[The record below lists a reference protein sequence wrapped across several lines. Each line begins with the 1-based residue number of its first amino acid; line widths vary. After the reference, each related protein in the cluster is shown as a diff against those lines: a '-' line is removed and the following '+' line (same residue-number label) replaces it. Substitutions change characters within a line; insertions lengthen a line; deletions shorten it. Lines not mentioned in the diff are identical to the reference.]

1 MSGMRVCNIKTTLP
15 DMSIHAC
22 WKETKRPTLYSFC
35 AFNPLLVLRSHS
47 CSCVNYCHLVMCD
60 IGTRW
65 RSGHCVFLLY
75 SNVGLGHWFQYPLMV
90 PLSIS
95 CIKQPCMFVHRHI
108 VLFKHCAGALQTPFK
123 ILDPPHHGILGRH
136 LGRIQDYGLGS
147 GYVGLSNAVDASRI
161 SYVAFCLGLTK
172 NCLLLRRSGMPVP
185 PDHSATHLGSFNPA
199 RAGTA
204 KCIARKTD
212 LVPLVVRS
220 CCGGGRSF
228 RSS

>member
-1 MSGMRVCNIKTTLP
+1 
-15 DMSIHAC
+15 MSIHAC

-161 SYVAFCLGLTK
+161 SYVAFCLGLSSLVWPRTV
-172 NCLLLRRSGMPVP
+172 CSYWGVECRQGRGGIESLPTTQQHIWEVSTLHVQARRN
-185 PDHSATHLGSFNPA
+185 A
-199 RAGTA
+199 
-204 KCIARKTD
+204 
-212 LVPLVVRS
+212 
-220 CCGGGRSF
+220 
-228 RSS
+228 

>member
-1 MSGMRVCNIKTTLP
+1 MLSYICAQFFLTHTPRSRKGGKVELVPHDHSEKHL
-15 DMSIHAC
+15 
-22 WKETKRPTLYSFC
+22 WSFS
-35 AFNPLLVLRSHS
+35 P
-47 CSCVNYCHLVMCD
+47 
-60 IGTRW
+60 
-65 RSGHCVFLLY
+65 
-75 SNVGLGHWFQYPLMV
+75 
-90 PLSIS
+90 
-95 CIKQPCMFVHRHI
+95 
-108 VLFKHCAGALQTPFK
+108 AGARTAN
-123 ILDPPHHGILGRH
+123 ILGRH

-172 NCLLLRRSGMPVP
+172 NCLLLWRSGMPVP

-220 CCGGGRSF
+220 CCGGGGPFVHRN
-228 RSS
+228 RIRRP